1 MKRIYFLL
9 LSMLLVSGMFA
20 EAVPGFEPQKGQV
33 QVSAEIMQLVQAVNA
48 DSIMSYIQALQDFET
63 RYYLAENRLE
73 IATWLRDQFIRFG
86 VTDTEFQIFEHPIA
100 GTQYNVI
107 ATLPGQESE
116 DEYIYIGAHYDS
128 ILWHEDQSMV
138 FAPGADDDASG
149 CAAILEIA
157 RIMMLTG
164 FQPRCNIRFVTFAM
178 EEPGKIGALY
188 CSSKLRESGTRL
200 RVYINLDMVAYID
213 DTYDDW
219 RIRLHPY
226 TGSEQ
231 QHQFAW
237 QQAAL
242 YSELNPMEGAQ
253 DTVLGDSHYFWWNG
267 FPTIYLQEPILNPH
281 MHTVEDTI
289 DKLNPQFCAQMV
301 KAIMA
306 SLAGY
311 SLMPAMPR
319 EMRVLDGGS
328 GHELVVEWASP
339 IDASITQHKICYTNA
354 DGSIHGEEITTGT
367 SHTISG
373 LVQEEEYTVKLYS
386 MGADGKHSFWVQ
398 DSGIPRVIPLKPLN
412 LCETPI
418 RDAILIS
425 WDANTEADLA
435 GYILY
440 KSNSASHPGTPV
452 TSLPISATN
461 YTDTEVNSQE
471 RFYHYTLQAIDHDG
485 NASEFSDGVSSRP
498 ITFDRGILIVDETK
512 HNDVEGTYFIPN
524 DLVDAFY
531 ESLLAGF
538 TVDQFDCE
546 EHDELLR
553 LADIGV
559 YSSILWHG
567 NDVME
572 TDYIARVKPAIEG
585 YLAAGGKI
593 LFSVMGIDRCVGQD
607 DFAAQCLGIQQ
618 AQTPSLGRFRY
629 ANSVYDGMIDMQVD
643 SQTNSYIYNDH
654 LNRITAL
661 YPTDSAQILYVADSD
676 YEDDDRYGVLNG
688 LPVGLRNFYE
698 EGEAITLSIPL
709 YYIYQNQAQN
719 FVHHVFRYLFMESSA
734 NEDENQSP
742 SVRLA
747 IGTNHPNPFSQSTS
761 FAISVKDEFE
771 PISVG
776 VYNLRGQK
784 VRTLVKNSIPR
795 NITELSWDGKD
806 EKGVRLA
813 SGIYLLRLTQ
823 GTRSVGRKVLLLH

>member
-1 MKRIYFLL
+1 
-9 LSMLLVSGMFA
+9 MLLVSSVFA
-20 EAVPGFEPQKGQV
+20 EEGLSFELPERQQ
-33 QVSAEIMQLVQAVNA
+33 QVSAEIMQLVQEVNA

-63 RYYLAENRLE
+63 RYHLAPNRLE
-73 IATWLRDQFIRFG
+73 IATWLRDQFTRFG
-86 VTDTEFQIFEHPIA
+86 ITDTEFQEIEHQSA

-107 ATLPGQESE
+107 ATLPGMESE
-116 DEYIYIGAHYDS
+116 DEYVYIGAHYDS
-128 ILWHEDQSMV
+128 ILHSSSQSMII
-138 FAPGADDDASG
+138 APGADDNASG

-178 EEPGKIGALY
+178 EERGKVGAFY
-188 CSSKLRESGTRL
+188 CSYQLRESGTRL
-200 RVYINLDMVAYID
+200 RVYINLDMVAFISAEPE
-213 DTYDDW
+213 DW
-219 RIRLHPY
+219 QIRMHPY

-242 YSELNPMEGAQ
+242 YSDLTPVEGAQ
-253 DTVLGDSHYFWWNG
+253 DTALGDSHYFWLNG
-267 FPTIYLQEPILNPH
+267 FPTIYLQELHINPH

-289 DKLNPQFCAQMV
+289 DKLNPRYCAQMV

-319 EMRVLDGGS
+319 EMEVFDGGN
-328 GHELVVEWASP
+328 GHELVIEWESP
-339 IDASITQHKICYTNA
+339 NDDSITQYKICHTNA
-354 DGSIHGEEITTGT
+354 DGSSFGEGIVAGT
-367 SHTISG
+367 SYTISD
-373 LVQEEEYTVKLYS
+373 LVQDEEYTVKLYS
-386 MGADGKHSFWVQ
+386 MDADGKHSFWMQ
-398 DSGIPRVIPLKPLN
+398 GSGIPRVIPLKPLN

-440 KSNSASHPGTPV
+440 KSNSASHLGTPV
-452 TSLPISATN
+452 STLPISGTS
-461 YTDTEVNSQE
+461 YTDTEVNSQDG
-471 RFYHYTLQAIDHDG
+471 FYYYTVQAIDQDG
-485 NASEFSDGVSSRP
+485 NTSEYSDSVSSRP
-498 ITFDRGILIVDETK
+498 ITLDSGILIVDETK
-512 HNDVEGTYFIPN
+512 HSNGMGTYYISN

-531 ESLLAGF
+531 EELLAGF

-567 NDVME
+567 NDIME
-572 TDYIARVKPAIEG
+572 TDYIARVKPVIEG

-593 LFSVMGIDRCVGQD
+593 LFSVMGIEQCVGQD
-607 DFAAQCLGIQQ
+607 DFVVECLGIQQ
-618 AQTPSLGRFRY
+618 AETPSMGRLKY
-629 ANSVYDGMIDMQVD
+629 ANSVAEGMIDLHVD
-643 SQTNSYIYNDH
+643 PQTSGAAYSGH
-654 LNRITAL
+654 LHRITAL
-661 YPTDSAQILYVADSD
+661 YPTDSAQILYIAGSD
-676 YEDDDRYGVLNG
+676 YEDEDRLGVLNG
-688 LPVGLRNFYE
+688 LPVGLRSFYQ
-698 EGEAITLSIPL
+698 EGEAITLSVPL
-709 YYIYQNQAQN
+709 YYIHQNQAREL
-719 FVHHVFRYLFMESSA
+719 VYHVFRNLFMESSA
-734 NEDENQSP
+734 NEDVHQSP

-747 IGTNHPNPFSQSTS
+747 IGKNHPNPFLHSTQ
-761 FAISVKDEFE
+761 FAITVKDELE

-784 VRTLVKNSIPR
+784 VRTLLKNLVPKAA
-795 NITELSWDGKD
+795 TELSWDGKD

-813 SGIYLLRLTQ
+813 SGIYLLKLTQ